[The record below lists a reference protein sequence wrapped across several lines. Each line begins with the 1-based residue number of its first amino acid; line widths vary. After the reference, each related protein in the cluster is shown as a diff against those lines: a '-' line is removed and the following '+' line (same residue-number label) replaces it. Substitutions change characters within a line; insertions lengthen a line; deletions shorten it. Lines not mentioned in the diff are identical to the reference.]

1 MAVALMGPGG
11 SGGYKHPITGTIKDM
26 SFADCAGKSG
36 IVSVAA
42 VSGPYD
48 NDPNGYYAN
57 KSKEYFKNL
66 TISNASGVNR
76 TEFSDMYK
84 GYYITGYGI
93 TFEVDRFT
101 SSSAFSSSANDGLNI
116 LSFVTVY
123 Y

>member
-1 MAVALMGPGG
+1 MALALMGPGG
-11 SGGYKHPITGTIKDM
+11 SGGYKHHTTGTIKDM
-26 SFADCAGKSG
+26 SFADCVGKSG

-48 NDPNGYYAN
+48 NDPGSYYAN

-66 TISNASGVNR
+66 KISNTSSVNR
-76 TEFSDMYK
+76 TEFSEMYK

-101 SSSAFSSSANDGLNI
+101 NSSAFSSSANDGLNI